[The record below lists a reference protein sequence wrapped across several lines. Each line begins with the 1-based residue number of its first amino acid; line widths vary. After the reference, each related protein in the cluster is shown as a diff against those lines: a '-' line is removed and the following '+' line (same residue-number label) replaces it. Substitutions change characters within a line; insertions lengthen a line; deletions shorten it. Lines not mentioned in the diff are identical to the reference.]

1 MLKISMVPI
10 MTRMIAKLDLTAAI
24 DQLKTLDIFES
35 GQKNISAEQAGI
47 LAFEIISGLTPQLD
61 KIGKDIPEFVAL
73 YKGISIEDANLLD
86 LAEVVADLKNDEG
99 ILNFFKRALR
109 QKAEHAQ

>member
-1 MLKISMVPI
+1 MLKIAMVPI
-10 MTRMIAKLDLTAAI
+10 MTRMISKLDLTTAI
-24 DQLKTLDIFES
+24 DQLKSLDIFDS
-35 GQKNISAEQAGI
+35 KQKGITAEQAGI

-73 YKGISIEDANLLD
+73 YKGISVEAAGEID
-86 LAEVVADLKNDEG
+86 LAEIVAELKNDEG

-109 QKAEHAQ
+109 RNVERAQ